1 MLFHMQIKPGLD
13 YLPNYLSIS
22 QLNNI
27 LQDVQVALGNAPLFT
42 PCMPRTGKKL
52 SVSMSNMGNYGW
64 VSDKS
69 GGYRYQD
76 YHPFTGNRWPQI
88 SDSILKIWREVTNLV
103 CKPDCCLIN
112 FYNLQAKMGL
122 HLDND
127 EKDFSYPVVS
137 ISIGNTALFRFGGQK
152 RSDKTQSIKLN
163 NGDVLIMGQESRLI
177 YHGIDRI
184 YPSEIYDNRI
194 NLTLRKI

>member
-1 MLFHMQIKPGLD
+1 
-13 YLPNYLSIS
+13 
-22 QLNNI
+22 
-27 LQDVQVALGNAPLFT
+27 
-42 PCMPRTGKKL
+42 
-52 SVSMSNMGNYGW
+52 MSNMGNYGW
-64 VSDKS
+64 VSDKI

-76 YHPFTGNRWPQI
+76 YHPLTGNRWPQI
-88 SDSILKIWREVTNLV
+88 SESIVKIWHEVTNLAA
-103 CKPDCCLIN
+103 KPDCCLIN
-112 FYNLQAKMGL
+112 FYDLQSKMGL

-184 YPSEIYDNRI
+184 YPSDIYDNRI
-194 NLTLRKI
+194 NLTLKKYEQREGS